1 MRSIEVLD
9 KQTIDQIAAGEVVER
24 PASVIK
30 ELTENAIDAGATAV
44 TIEIRDG
51 GTTFMRITDNG
62 AGIPADQIKKAFLR
76 HATSKIRKAEDLV
89 NIASLGFRGEAL
101 SSISA
106 VAQVECITKTPEALT
121 GVRYCIEGGVEK
133 EYEEIGAPGGT
144 TFIIRNL
151 FFNTPARAKF
161 LKSPVTEGNHVSSF
175 VEELALSHPEIS
187 FKYIQNGQ
195 NKLYTSGNGNLKEI
209 VYQIFG
215 RDLTRE
221 LVAVDQQTELM
232 HVHGFIGNP
241 NVARGNRAFENYF
254 INGRYVKN
262 KVIAKAIEDAYHG
275 FLMQHKYPFTLLYL
289 DIVSEKVDV
298 NVHPQ
303 KLEVRISDQEGVYH
317 QLCLTIQN
325 ALMNRERI
333 PEVPVGRENPEAAR
347 RKERERLSR
356 MNRGVPEPFEGN
368 HRSALAA
375 SSGRGD
381 ASVSGAG
388 SAAGAIPSSPLD
400 ALQKRGE
407 GTENRSIPSSPLD
420 ALPRRGVETENRSI
434 PSSPLD
440 ALPRRGVETENRAIL
455 ASPLDALPGRNE
467 GSGADL
473 IPEIPGSPLD
483 LLPKRTEAAT
493 DVSLAQSGIVDEPSA
508 VSEDRSADSRVT
520 GGGSLSVDSA
530 ATGSSG
536 SLSADSAA
544 TGSGEALSADSRATG
559 NGGSIYLDSR
569 ATGSKETIYTDSGA
583 TGSCELRESS
593 ASYTGNE
600 GPETSGSKESSGEDS
615 LREAGNPAGK
625 VSGRKPEQLNLFEED
640 KVLSEQA
647 RQMFRLIGQ
656 VFDTYWLIEY
666 RDALYIIDQHAAH
679 EKVNYERMMKDYREK
694 TIHSQMLYPSI
705 VLDLSRREAQ
715 LLESNLK
722 AFEDL
727 GFEVESFG
735 GNSFKINAVPANL
748 YSVASDE
755 LFMQI
760 LAELESLGEISPK
773 LIPEKLASMS
783 CKAAVKGNNTLSVP
797 EANALIDELLTLENP
812 YNCPHGRPTIVS
824 MTRYEMDKK
833 FKRIV

>member
-1 MRSIEVLD
+1 V
-9 KQTIDQIAAGEVVER
+9 
-24 PASVIK
+24 
-30 ELTENAIDAGATAV
+30 
-44 TIEIRDG
+44 
-51 GTTFMRITDNG
+51 
-62 AGIPADQIKKAFLR
+62 KKAFLR

-121 GVRYCIEGGVEK
+121 GIRYCIEGGVEK

-187 FKYIQNGQ
+187 FKFIQNGQ

-221 LVAVDQQTELM
+221 LVAVDARTELM

-333 PEVPVGRENPEAAR
+333 PEVPVGREHADASR
-347 RKERERLSR
+347 QKESERIR
-356 MNRGVPEPFEGN
+356 QMNRNVPEPFERRHRETMNVGGKSGEQQVTGRIPGGLPGTGN
-368 HRSALAA
+368 A
-375 SSGRGD
+375 S
-381 ASVSGAG
+381 ASVEQ
-388 SAAGAIPSSPLD
+388 P
-400 ALQKRGE
+400 
-407 GTENRSIPSSPLD
+407 
-420 ALPRRGVETENRSI
+420 
-434 PSSPLD
+434 
-440 ALPRRGVETENRAIL
+440 
-455 ASPLDALPGRNE
+455 ASPLDALRRRNE
-467 GSGADL
+467 EPEKKQISASPLDALRRRNEQPEKEQISASPLDALSKKESGSEDSL
-473 IPEIPGSPLD
+473 IPEIPESPLD
-483 LLPKRTEAAT
+483 VLSSNENGSSEAGGEAAAEICT
-493 DVSLAQSGIVDEPSA
+493 DEH
-508 VSEDRSADSRVT
+508 SEIAGDV
-520 GGGSLSVDSA
+520 
-530 ATGSSG
+530 
-536 SLSADSAA
+536 
-544 TGSGEALSADSRATG
+544 
-559 NGGSIYLDSR
+559 
-569 ATGSKETIYTDSGA
+569 
-583 TGSCELRESS
+583 SS
-593 ASYTGNE
+593 ASVASYE
-600 GPETSGSKESSGEDS
+600 QESEQPLDS
-615 LREAGNPAGK
+615 VREADAAYTADKIAEQKRAGT
-625 VSGRKPEQLNLFEED
+625 KPEQLNLFEED

-656 VFDTYWLIEY
+656 VFDTYWMIEY
-666 RDALYIIDQHAAH
+666 KDSLYIIDQHAAH
-679 EKVNYERMMKDYREK
+679 EKVNYERMMKAYREK

-760 LAELESLGEISPK
+760 LAELENLGEVSPK

-783 CKAAVKGNNTLSVP
+783 CKAAVKGNNRLSVE

-812 YNCPHGRPTIVS
+812 YNCPHGRPTIIS

>member
-1 MRSIEVLD
+1 MRSIELLD

-62 AGIPADQIKKAFLR
+62 AGIPADQVKKAFLR

-121 GVRYCIEGGVEK
+121 GIRYCIEGGVEK

-187 FKYIQNGQ
+187 FKFIQNGQ

-221 LVAVDQQTELM
+221 LVAVDARTELM

-333 PEVPVGRENPEAAR
+333 PEVPLGREHADASRQKEA
-347 RKERERLSR
+347 ERIRQ
-356 MNRGVPEPFEGN
+356 MNRNVPEPFELRHRETANVGGKSGEQQVTGRIPGGLPGTGN
-368 HRSALAA
+368 A
-375 SSGRGD
+375 S
-381 ASVSGAG
+381 ASVEQ
-388 SAAGAIPSSPLD
+388 P
-400 ALQKRGE
+400 
-407 GTENRSIPSSPLD
+407 
-420 ALPRRGVETENRSI
+420 
-434 PSSPLD
+434 
-440 ALPRRGVETENRAIL
+440 
-455 ASPLDALPGRNE
+455 ASPLDALRRRNE
-467 GSGADL
+467 EPEKKQISASPLDALRQRNAEAANGSTQTMPSDSLSKKESGSEDSL
-473 IPEIPGSPLD
+473 IPEIPESPLD
-483 LLPKRTEAAT
+483 VLSSNENGSSETGGEAAAEIRTEEHPET
-493 DVSLAQSGIVDEPSA
+493 AQEV
-508 VSEDRSADSRVT
+508 
-520 GGGSLSVDSA
+520 
-530 ATGSSG
+530 
-536 SLSADSAA
+536 
-544 TGSGEALSADSRATG
+544 
-559 NGGSIYLDSR
+559 
-569 ATGSKETIYTDSGA
+569 
-583 TGSCELRESS
+583 SS
-593 ASYTGNE
+593 ASEASYKQE
-600 GPETSGSKESSGEDS
+600 SKQPLDS
-615 LREAGNPAGK
+615 VREADASYTADNIAEQK
-625 VSGRKPEQLNLFEED
+625 RAGRKPEQLNLFEED

-656 VFDTYWLIEY
+656 VFDTYWMIEY
-666 RDALYIIDQHAAH
+666 KDSLYIIDQHAAH
-679 EKVNYERMMKDYREK
+679 EKVNYERMMKAYREK

-760 LAELESLGEISPK
+760 LAELESLGEVSPK

-783 CKAAVKGNNTLSVP
+783 CKAAVKGNNRLSVE

-812 YNCPHGRPTIVS
+812 YNCPHGRPTIIS

>member
-1 MRSIEVLD
+1 MRSIELLD

-62 AGIPADQIKKAFLR
+62 AGIPADQVKKAFLR

-121 GVRYCIEGGVEK
+121 GIRYCIEGGVEK

-187 FKYIQNGQ
+187 FKFIQNGQ

-221 LVAVDQQTELM
+221 LVAVDARTELM

-333 PEVPVGRENPEAAR
+333 PEVPVGREHADASRQKEA
-347 RKERERLSR
+347 ERIRQ
-356 MNRGVPEPFEGN
+356 MNRNVPEPFERRHRETMNVGGKSGEQQVTGRIPGGLPGTGN
-368 HRSALAA
+368 APA
-375 SSGRGD
+375 SLEQ
-381 ASVSGAG
+381 
-388 SAAGAIPSSPLD
+388 P
-400 ALQKRGE
+400 
-407 GTENRSIPSSPLD
+407 
-420 ALPRRGVETENRSI
+420 
-434 PSSPLD
+434 
-440 ALPRRGVETENRAIL
+440 
-455 ASPLDALPGRNE
+455 ASPLDALRRRNE
-467 GSGADL
+467 ESENSSTPASPLDALRQRNAEPANGSTQTMPPDSLSKKESGSEDSL
-473 IPEIPGSPLD
+473 IPEIPESPLD
-483 LLPKRTEAAT
+483 VLPSNENGSSETGGEAAAEIRTEEHPETAQE
-493 DVSLAQSGIVDEPSA
+493 VSSA
-508 VSEDRSADSRVT
+508 
-520 GGGSLSVDSA
+520 
-530 ATGSSG
+530 
-536 SLSADSAA
+536 
-544 TGSGEALSADSRATG
+544 GEASYEQESEQTVESVREGDAAYTADKIAEQKRAGT
-559 NGGSIYLDSR
+559 
-569 ATGSKETIYTDSGA
+569 
-583 TGSCELRESS
+583 
-593 ASYTGNE
+593 
-600 GPETSGSKESSGEDS
+600 
-615 LREAGNPAGK
+615 
-625 VSGRKPEQLNLFEED
+625 KPEQLNLFEED

-656 VFDTYWLIEY
+656 VFDTYWMIEY
-666 RDALYIIDQHAAH
+666 KDSLYIIDQHAAH
-679 EKVNYERMMKDYREK
+679 EKVNYERMMKAYREK

-760 LAELESLGEISPK
+760 LAELESLGEVSPK

-783 CKAAVKGNNTLSVP
+783 CKAAVKGNNRLSVE

-812 YNCPHGRPTIVS
+812 YNCPHGRPTIIS

>member
-1 MRSIEVLD
+1 MRSIELLD

-62 AGIPADQIKKAFLR
+62 AGIPADQVKKAFLR

-121 GVRYCIEGGVEK
+121 GIRYCIEGGVEK

-187 FKYIQNGQ
+187 FKFIQNGQ
-195 NKLYTSGNGNLKEI
+195 NRLYTSGNGNLKEI

-221 LVAVDQQTELM
+221 LVAVDARTELM

-333 PEVPVGRENPEAAR
+333 PEVPVGREHADASRQKEA
-347 RKERERLSR
+347 ERIRQ
-356 MNRGVPEPFEGN
+356 MNRNVPEPFERR
-368 HRSALAA
+368 HRETMNVGGK
-375 SSGRGD
+375 SGEQ
-381 ASVSGAG
+381 
-388 SAAGAIPSSPLD
+388 P
-400 ALQKRGE
+400 
-407 GTENRSIPSSPLD
+407 
-420 ALPRRGVETENRSI
+420 
-434 PSSPLD
+434 
-440 ALPRRGVETENRAIL
+440 
-455 ASPLDALPGRNE
+455 
-467 GSGADL
+467 
-473 IPEIPGSPLD
+473 
-483 LLPKRTEAAT
+483 
-493 DVSLAQSGIVDEPSA
+493 
-508 VSEDRSADSRVT
+508 VT
-520 GGGSLSVDSA
+520 GSI
-530 ATGSSG
+530 TG
-536 SLSADSAA
+536 
-544 TGSGEALSADSRATG
+544 
-559 NGGSIYLDSR
+559 
-569 ATGSKETIYTDSGA
+569 
-583 TGSCELRESS
+583 
-593 ASYTGNE
+593 
-600 GPETSGSKESSGEDS
+600 
-615 LREAGNPAGK
+615 
-625 VSGRKPEQLNLFEED
+625 
-640 KVLSEQA
+640 VL
-647 RQMFRLIGQ
+647 
-656 VFDTYWLIEY
+656 
-666 RDALYIIDQHAAH
+666 
-679 EKVNYERMMKDYREK
+679 
-694 TIHSQMLYPSI
+694 P
-705 VLDLSRREAQ
+705 
-715 LLESNLK
+715 
-722 AFEDL
+722 
-727 GFEVESFG
+727 
-735 GNSFKINAVPANL
+735 
-748 YSVASDE
+748 
-755 LFMQI
+755 
-760 LAELESLGEISPK
+760 
-773 LIPEKLASMS
+773 
-783 CKAAVKGNNTLSVP
+783 
-797 EANALIDELLTLENP
+797 
-812 YNCPHGRPTIVS
+812 
-824 MTRYEMDKK
+824 
-833 FKRIV
+833 

>member
-1 MRSIEVLD
+1 MRSIELLD

-62 AGIPADQIKKAFLR
+62 AGIPADQVKKAFLR

-121 GVRYCIEGGVEK
+121 GIRYCIEGGVEK

-187 FKYIQNGQ
+187 FKFIQNGQ

-221 LVAVDQQTELM
+221 LVAVDARTELM

-333 PEVPVGRENPEAAR
+333 PEVPVGREHADASRQKEAEKIR
-347 RKERERLSR
+347 Q
-356 MNRGVPEPFEGN
+356 MNRNVPEPFERRHRETMNVGGKSGEQQVTGRIPGGLPGTGN
-368 HRSALAA
+368 ASASLEQ
-375 SSGRGD
+375 
-381 ASVSGAG
+381 
-388 SAAGAIPSSPLD
+388 P
-400 ALQKRGE
+400 
-407 GTENRSIPSSPLD
+407 
-420 ALPRRGVETENRSI
+420 
-434 PSSPLD
+434 
-440 ALPRRGVETENRAIL
+440 
-455 ASPLDALPGRNE
+455 ASPLDALRRRNE
-467 GSGADL
+467 DSL
-473 IPEIPGSPLD
+473 IPEIPESPLD
-483 LLPKRTEAAT
+483 VLPSNGNGSSEAGGEAAAEIRTEEHPET
-493 DVSLAQSGIVDEPSA
+493 AQEV
-508 VSEDRSADSRVT
+508 
-520 GGGSLSVDSA
+520 
-530 ATGSSG
+530 
-536 SLSADSAA
+536 
-544 TGSGEALSADSRATG
+544 
-559 NGGSIYLDSR
+559 
-569 ATGSKETIYTDSGA
+569 
-583 TGSCELRESS
+583 SS
-593 ASYTGNE
+593 ASEASYE
-600 GPETSGSKESSGEDS
+600 QESEQPLDS
-615 LREAGNPAGK
+615 VREADAAYTADK
-625 VSGRKPEQLNLFEED
+625 IAEQKRAGRKPEQLNLFEED

-656 VFDTYWLIEY
+656 VFDTYWMIEY
-666 RDALYIIDQHAAH
+666 KDSLYIIDQHAAH
-679 EKVNYERMMKDYREK
+679 EKVNYERMMKAYREK

-760 LAELESLGEISPK
+760 LAELESLGEVSPK

-783 CKAAVKGNNTLSVP
+783 CKAAVKGNNRLSVE

-812 YNCPHGRPTIVS
+812 YNCPHGRPTIIS